1 MPSALKN
8 VQGSKQNWAT
18 QIPTVTTSWTLPCF
32 RIRPTFSSFSL
43 YLAKICHSTKQYTLQ
58 ITTGTASPKPSNS
71 SLACCPIR

>member
-18 QIPTVTTSWTLPCF
+18 QIPTVTTSWTLPYF